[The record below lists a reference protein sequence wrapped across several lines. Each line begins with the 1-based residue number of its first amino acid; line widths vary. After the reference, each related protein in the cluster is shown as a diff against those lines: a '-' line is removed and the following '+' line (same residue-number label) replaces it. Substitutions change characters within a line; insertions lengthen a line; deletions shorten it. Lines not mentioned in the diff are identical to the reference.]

1 MRWLPWRHA
10 ATPDIPPAPDVDSDH
25 DRANRMEELVRARQK
40 RGDRVTRRTQAARFQ
55 NGFVTTF
62 KNSLE

>member
-1 MRWLPWRHA
+1 MIWRLWRHA
-10 ATPDIPPAPDVDSDH
+10 EPEIPPAPDADSDH
-25 DRANRMEELVRARQK
+25 DHANRMEELVKARQ
-40 RGDRVTRRTQAARFQ
+40 RRADRVTRRTQVVRAQ

>member
-1 MRWLPWRHA
+1 MRWHLWGRA
-10 ATPDIPPAPDVDSDH
+10 EPDIPPAPEVDTDH
-25 DRANRMEELVRARQK
+25 DRANRMEDLGKNRQRRA
-40 RGDRVTRRTQAARFQ
+40 DRVTRRTQVVRAQ